1 MIYTFPVFYLY
12 DRGEKDTHFMG
23 LVNIHEKENTLDCE
37 PMVNLISCSPPA
49 ISHRLAQNNGHF
61 NV

>member
-1 MIYTFPVFYLY
+1 
-12 DRGEKDTHFMG
+12 MG
-23 LVNIHEKENTLDCE
+23 LVNLHKKENTLDCE
-37 PMVNLISCSPPA
+37 LTVSLISWSPPP